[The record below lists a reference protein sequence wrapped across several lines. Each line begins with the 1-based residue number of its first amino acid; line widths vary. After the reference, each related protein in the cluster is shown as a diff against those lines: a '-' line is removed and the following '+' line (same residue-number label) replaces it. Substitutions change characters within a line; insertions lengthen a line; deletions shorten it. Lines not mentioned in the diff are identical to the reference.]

1 MNDKNL
7 NDLLWSVD
15 RTVRKVLDSQ
25 EIQNLGNDIANSLN
39 RAGEDLKPLFDSFKG
54 AGQQPSGHGGTA
66 NRPYRQNTAS
76 RNTSW
81 NVPKYQGQ
89 YEKYNKTRPQS
100 PNGWNQPGYNT
111 NSNNSWDSVG
121 NAGYKAP
128 YRGKIVKREPNW
140 QRGGAI
146 AMTMFGGIGSAGGL
160 MLTLSMLFSLLLG
173 HYPSVMGGLVWTLI
187 FGVMTLAFLSL
198 TVAGGV
204 RLAGKNRMKKIWQF
218 LKRRDFCKI
227 SEISQKLGLSDKR
240 VVKTLEKML
249 DTKILPEGHFDE
261 DKTCLMLTDETYER
275 YLESQQARR
284 EEEERK
290 RRQEEDPQQAAL
302 AKMVQEGSDYIRRIR
317 EINNELPDPVI
328 SAKLDDLEKVCQQIF
343 AYVAD
348 HPDKLPAIRKFMSY
362 YLPTTLKLLEA
373 YCKLERRNTGV
384 ESEQKTKEE
393 ILGALDNIILAFHNL
408 LDDLM
413 ENDYLDLSADIS
425 VLQSMLAQEGLVDEF
440 SSPSQQND
448 KRVQEMAETYSS
460 GLSAEQD
467 PFDRIELNLD
477 EREKEYEPELHL

>member
-54 AGQQPSGHGGTA
+54 AGSQPSGHGEKA
-66 NRPYRQNTAS
+66 NKQYRQNTAWS
-76 RNTSW
+76 APDYRN
-81 NVPKYQGQ
+81 Q
-89 YEKYNKTRPQS
+89 YNKYKRAQPQ
-100 PNGWNQPGYNT
+100 GWNQPR
-111 NSNNSWDSVG
+111 NSTKSINRSWDSVG

-146 AMTMFGGIGSAGGL
+146 AMTMFGGIGCAGGL
-160 MLTLSMLFSLLLG
+160 MLTLSMLM
-173 HYPSVMGGLVWTLI
+173 SVMLGNYHPAAAGLIWTLV
-187 FGVMTLAFLSL
+187 FAVMTLAFLSL

-218 LKRRDFCKI
+218 LRRRDFCKI
-227 SEISQKLGLSDKR
+227 SEISQKVGLSDKK
-240 VVKTLEKML
+240 VVKILEKML
-249 DTKILPEGHFDE
+249 DTKILPEGYFDDE
-261 DKTCLMLTDETYER
+261 KTCLMLTDETYQR

-290 RRQEEDPQQAAL
+290 RVQEEDPQQAAL
-302 AKMVQEGSDYIRRIR
+302 ARMVQEGSDYIRRIR

-373 YCKLERRNTGV
+373 YCKLEHRNTGV
-384 ESEQKTKEE
+384 
-393 ILGALDNIILAFHNL
+393 
-408 LDDLM
+408 
-413 ENDYLDLSADIS
+413 
-425 VLQSMLAQEGLVDEF
+425 
-440 SSPSQQND
+440 
-448 KRVQEMAETYSS
+448 
-460 GLSAEQD
+460 
-467 PFDRIELNLD
+467 
-477 EREKEYEPELHL
+477 